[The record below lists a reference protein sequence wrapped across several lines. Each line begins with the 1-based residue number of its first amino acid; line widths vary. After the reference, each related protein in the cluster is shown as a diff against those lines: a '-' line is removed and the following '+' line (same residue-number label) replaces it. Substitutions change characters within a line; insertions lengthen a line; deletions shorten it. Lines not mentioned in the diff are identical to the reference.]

1 MPPSDL
7 NAMDEDISVQAADWC
22 MRLHDDDCPPAV
34 RQDFQRWIEV
44 DPRHAFEYAKMLEI
58 WDLSGQ
64 LPDEPETAKKLLTA
78 HGVAPERKR
87 EI

>member
-1 MPPSDL
+1 MTPSDR
-7 NAMDEDISVQAADWC
+7 NEMDEDLSLQAADWC

-34 RQDFQRWIEV
+34 RQDFQRWIER

-58 WDLSGQ
+58 WELSGQ
-64 LPDEPETAKKLLTA
+64 LPDEPETAKKLLTG
-78 HGVAPERKR
+78 HGLAPQHKR

>member
-1 MPPSDL
+1 MTPSDL
-7 NAMDEDISVQAADWC
+7 NAMDEDISEQAADWC
-22 MRLHDDDCPPAV
+22 MRLHDDNCPPAV
-34 RQDFQRWIEV
+34 RQDFQRWIQL

-64 LPDEPETAKKLLTA
+64 LPDEPETAKKLLTG
-78 HGVAPERKR
+78 HGPAPESKR

>member
-1 MPPSDL
+1 MTPSDL
-7 NAMDEDISVQAADWC
+7 NEMDEDISVQAADWC
-22 MRLHDDDCPPAV
+22 MRLHDDNCPPAV
-34 RQDFQRWIEV
+34 RQDFQRWIQR

-64 LPDEPETAKKLLTA
+64 LPDAPETAKKLLTGDTLA
-78 HGVAPERKR
+78 RKGSR

>member
-1 MPPSDL
+1 MTPSDL

-22 MRLHDDDCPPAV
+22 MRLHDDNCPPAV
-34 RQDFQRWIEV
+34 RQDFQRWIQR
-44 DPRHAFEYAKMLEI
+44 DSRHAFEYAKMLEI

-64 LPDEPETAKKLLTA
+64 LPDEPETAKKLLTGDTLA
-78 HGVAPERKR
+78 HKGSR

>member
-1 MPPSDL
+1 MTPSDL
-7 NAMDEDISVQAADWC
+7 NEMDEDIFLQAADWC

-34 RQDFQRWIEV
+34 RQDFQRWIQL
-44 DPRHAFEYAKMLEI
+44 DPRHAFEYEKMLEI

-64 LPDEPETAKKLLTA
+64 LPNEPETAKKLLTG
-78 HGVAPERKR
+78 HGAALERKR

>member
-1 MPPSDL
+1 MTPSDL
-7 NAMDEDISVQAADWC
+7 NAMDEDISVQAAEWC
-22 MRLHDDDCPPAV
+22 MRLHDDDCPPDI

-44 DPRHAFEYAKMLEI
+44 EPRHAFEYAKMLEI

>member
-1 MPPSDL
+1 MTPSDL

-22 MRLHDDDCPPAV
+22 MRLHDDNCPPAV
-34 RQDFQRWIEV
+34 RQDFQRWIQR
-44 DPRHAFEYAKMLEI
+44 DSRHAFEYAKMLEI

-64 LPDEPETAKKLLTA
+64 LPDEPETAKKLLTVDRLA
-78 HGVAPERKR
+78 HKGSR

>member
-1 MPPSDL
+1 MPPSDC
-7 NAMDEDISVQAADWC
+7 NEIDEDIANQAADWC
-22 MRLHDDDCPPAV
+22 MRLHDNNCPLAE
-34 RQDFQRWIEV
+34 RQAFQHWIQL

-64 LPDEPETAKKLLTA
+64 LPDEPETAKKLLTGDKPA
-78 HGVAPERKR
+78 HKGSR

>member
-1 MPPSDL
+1 MTPSDL

-22 MRLHDDDCPPAV
+22 MRLHDDHCPPAD
-34 RQDFQRWIEV
+34 RQDFQRWIQL

-58 WDLSGQ
+58 WDLSGL
-64 LPDEPETAKKLLTA
+64 LPEEPETAKKLLTGDTLA
-78 HGVAPERKR
+78 HKGSC